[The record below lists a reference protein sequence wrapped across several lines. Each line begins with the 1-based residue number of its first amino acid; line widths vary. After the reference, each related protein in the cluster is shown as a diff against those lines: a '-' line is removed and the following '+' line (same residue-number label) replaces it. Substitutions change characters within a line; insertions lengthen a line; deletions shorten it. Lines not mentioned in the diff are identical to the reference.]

1 MATLRD
7 LLLEGRAAF
16 AGRGIDSPARE
27 ASRLLA
33 GLLGRSEAALMAVD
47 DREAEPDLAHR
58 FRLLLSRRAR
68 GEPMAYLTGEREFF
82 GRSFRVDHRVL
93 IPRPETE
100 HLVEIALGLPL
111 SEHARVLDVGTGSGA
126 IATTLAAERPGWR
139 VVASDVSLGA
149 LAVARGNAA
158 RWGAGARVQ
167 GLGADLLAGLDL
179 RGFELLVSNPPYIDP
194 AELADLPRDVRDWEP
209 RLALVS
215 PGGGARVAERL
226 LGQALGL
233 APGAWVAFELGA
245 GQSDALVEAA
255 RRLGGFEVVEVRADL
270 AGIARDVVFRR
281 AA

>member
-1 MATLRD
+1 MATLHD
-7 LLLEGRAAF
+7 LLLDGRAAL

-47 DREAEPDLAHR
+47 DREAEPELAHR
-58 FRLLLSRRAR
+58 FHLLLSRRAR

-111 SEHARVLDVGTGSGA
+111 PDNARVLDVGTGSGA
-126 IATTLAAERPGWR
+126 IATTLAAERPGWQL
-139 VVASDVSLGA
+139 VATDLSLGA

-158 RWGAGARVQ
+158 RWGAGARVHV
-167 GLGADLLAGLDL
+167 LGADLLAGLDL
-179 RGFELLVSNPPYIDP
+179 RGIDLLVSNPPYIDP
-194 AELADLPRDVRDWEP
+194 GELAGLPRDVRDWEP
-209 RLALVS
+209 RVALVS
-215 PGGGARVAERL
+215 PGGGVRMAERL
-226 LGQALGL
+226 LGEALAL
-233 APGAWVAFELGA
+233 APGAWLALELGA
-245 GQSDALVEAA
+245 GQTDALVETA
-255 RRLGGFEVVEVRADL
+255 RQLGGLELVEVRADL